1 MGRGYYTRM
10 RITDFGPYITKI
22 ILPMQG
28 MVSGEYPADLFSVYV
43 ERLDDGGKLL
53 QTPKVFLQRD
63 VTEPSRGYVKVRKCY
78 ASDREGNSL
87 QTGEFL
93 TLELDYGPLCRLSS
107 MINASDDYCMHEYF
121 IHNEYTVTQIRP
133 LEAEGQDPL
142 AGLCFDR
149 ELGCSCPDTE
159 GFLESVSHDPEHPLR
174 YGYYVPQTEQPK
186 HPLIVWLHGAGEG
199 GWDTKVAY
207 AGNKVTNLITQK
219 FQALFGGA
227 YVFVP
232 QCETM
237 WLDDGNGEYGRSGRS
252 MYGKALKSAIDEFLQ
267 KNPQID
273 ADRVYIGGD
282 SNGGFMT
289 MRMII
294 DYPDFFAA
302 AFPICEA
309 FYDENISDEQIERL
323 SRLPIWFTHAKN
335 DPVVDPQET
344 VVPTYR
350 RLMDAGAENV
360 HFTFWDGIE
369 DMHGEFTDENGKPVE
384 YLGHFAW
391 IPMLNDDCRTD
402 FDGKAVVLDG
412 KEVTLLQWLSMQH
425 RS

>member
-1 MGRGYYTRM
+1 
-10 RITDFGPYITKI
+10 
-22 ILPMQG
+22 
-28 MVSGEYPADLFSVYV
+28 
-43 ERLDDGGKLL
+43 
-53 QTPKVFLQRD
+53 
-63 VTEPSRGYVKVRKCY
+63 
-78 ASDREGNSL
+78 
-87 QTGEFL
+87 
-93 TLELDYGPLCRLSS
+93 
-107 MINASDDYCMHEYF
+107 
-121 IHNEYTVTQIRP
+121 
-133 LEAEGQDPL
+133 
-142 AGLCFDR
+142 
-149 ELGCSCPDTE
+149 
-159 GFLESVSHDPEHPLR
+159 
-174 YGYYVPQTEQPK
+174 
-186 HPLIVWLHGAGEG
+186 
-199 GWDTKVAY
+199 
-207 AGNKVTNLITQK
+207 
-219 FQALFGGA
+219 
-227 YVFVP
+227 
-232 QCETM
+232 
-237 WLDDGNGEYGRSGRS
+237 
-252 MYGKALKSAIDEFLQ
+252 
-267 KNPQID
+267 
-273 ADRVYIGGD
+273 
-282 SNGGFMT
+282 
-289 MRMII
+289 MII

-309 FYDENISDEQIERL
+309 FYDENISDEQIGRL